1 MKAIKT
7 LLIVSTHLLFI
18 ISAQA
23 SKETLKQGWDAFNA
37 NKRSEARD
45 LFTKAANDADTKADA
60 NLALALVWASD
71 DKTDKAFAAFND
83 FYKASGDP
91 YPYVY
96 ALWTSSAA
104 FNGYGKKSEAHL
116 KLVRTILDDPKANGT
131 IKAMAHS
138 MLGKHY
144 EALGDFKK
152 MEEEFAQIGTID
164 KWKVVG
170 TFDNTSASGF
180 NKDFGALANAKDDA
194 IFKNKVNADVKWY
207 EPPYVRSDR
216 WFDFEYYFA
225 SGNSIMYAQTF
236 VKSESDQD
244 VYFRSGNSGSL
255 KIWLNDKLVTEVSEE
270 RNCDMDIYINKVKLQ
285 KGFNRILVQIGESE
299 TGSANFMLR
308 VTDAK
313 GDPIKGLSTNTS
325 YQAYTKAAEYTV
337 GTEDLFAE
345 DFFEAKV
352 KADPNDLLSY
362 VMLAEVY
369 LRNDKAYEARKTMKK
384 ARALAPESTFMG
396 IKMIEAYS
404 RDKNVTDLT
413 KEYEKIKTKDPE
425 SVTAMKGFID
435 EASDK
440 EDYDE
445 MEKLIE
451 KYKKLYG
458 ADEYTDMLDLGIAAQ
473 RNKVEEII
481 RMTPGL
487 YAKYP
492 DNYSLM
498 SLTYNIEKN
507 TSKNVNRA
515 NQVLKNYLKNNYSDK
530 VWTMLADNYYEQ
542 GQKGEA
548 LKIYL
553 QRYQN
558 YPYSISYAEDVSDV
572 YMGMQDYNNALIWA
586 EKAKLFAPYIGA
598 YWSKTGK
605 IYQAMNR
612 TEDAK
617 NEYRKA
623 IYYTP
628 TNYEARKQL
637 RKLEDKKDLFENFE
651 KTDAYDLFK
660 KSPKAEDYPEDNSI
674 ILLNETQRVV
684 YPEGATE
691 EKAEL
696 LIKVF
701 NKSGID
707 RWKEYSIGYNGY
719 RQRLIIDK
727 AEVFKKD
734 GNKVQ
739 AEKNNSYI
747 VFTDLEVGD
756 AIHLSYR
763 IENYNTGKLAQHFWE
778 QFNFNFSYPSLI
790 SRYSIL
796 LPATKEFKYEVMN
809 ADIKAVEKPIED
821 MKMYVWEM
829 KDQQSIK
836 AEPYMPPLTDIGAV
850 LDISTLPDWKYVSN
864 WYSDLST
871 TLAKG
876 DFEIKETVAEIFSHS
891 SRNLTE
897 LQKVKA
903 IYNYI
908 EENVSYSSV
917 SFMHGPIIPQKAS
930 RTLNTKLGD
939 CKDVSTLLVAMCKEV
954 GIKANLIL
962 VDTRDNGERHLN
974 LPSIDFN
981 HCIAELTA
989 DGKKYYV
996 ELTDQKLSFSS
1007 LPTGDINANILRIP
1021 RDGDAP
1027 ATNIE
1032 KLNSANRPKNSTFR
1046 TTDLK
1051 FENNDFI
1058 FTRKNV
1064 KTGSYAS
1071 GMRSDFGDEGKEQQE
1086 KSITRAV
1093 ASEFTNPAKLTSL
1106 KFNDLV
1112 SLTDSVE
1119 YEYSFNV
1126 KNEVN
1131 EVVGIKIF
1139 RLPWS
1144 EAVRSLSFLSLETRK
1159 YPFLVWNYDPDE
1171 ANVEIINVE
1180 LPKGKLLAE
1189 QPKSVSISNNIAEY
1203 SLTYNT
1209 STPGKL
1215 TATRILKF
1223 KKQHVSPAEYA
1234 EFRDFYNKVAEAD
1247 TKQIGFK

>member
-1 MKAIKT
+1 MKT
-7 LLIVSTHLLFI
+7 LRPYVLLSTLCLFLLN
-18 ISAQA
+18 SYA
-23 SKETLKQGWDAFNA
+23 SQETLKQGWDAFNA
-37 NKRSEARD
+37 NKRNEARE
-45 LFTKAANDADTKADA
+45 LFTKAAQDADTKAEA
-60 NLALALVWASD
+60 NLALALVWTSD
-71 DKTDKAFAAFND
+71 DRSDKAFEAFNE
-83 FYKASGDP
+83 FYKASNDP

-104 FNGYGKKSEAHL
+104 FSGFGKKSEAQL
-116 KLVRTILDDPKANGT
+116 KLLRTIIDDPKANGT

-144 EALGDFKK
+144 ESIGDFKK
-152 MEEEFAQIGTID
+152 MEDEFAQIGTISQ
-164 KWKVVG
+164 WKIVG

-180 NKDFGALANAKDDA
+180 NKDFGALANPKEDA
-194 IFKNKVNADVKWY
+194 VFKNKVNADVKWY
-207 EPPYVRSDR
+207 QPPHVRADR
-216 WFDFEYYFA
+216 WFDFEYYFV
-225 SGNSIMYAQTF
+225 SDNSIMYAQTF
-236 VKSESDQD
+236 VKSETDQD

-255 KIWLNDKLVTEVSEE
+255 KIWLNDKLVTDVSEE
-270 RNCDMDIYINKVKLQ
+270 RNCDLDIYINKVKLQ
-285 KGFNRILVQIGESE
+285 KGYNRILIQIGESE

-308 VTDAK
+308 ITDNNAN
-313 GDPIKGLSTNTS
+313 PISGLSTSPS
-325 YQAYTKAAEYTV
+325 YQPYTKAAEYTV
-337 GTEDLFAE
+337 TSEDLFAE

-352 KADPNDLLSY
+352 KANPNDQLSL

-413 KEYEKIKTKDPE
+413 KEYEKIKTNDPE
-425 SVTAMKGFID
+425 SVTALKGLID
-435 EASDK
+435 EASDR

-445 MEKLIE
+445 LEKLLD
-451 KYKKLYG
+451 KYKQIYG
-458 ADEYTDMLDLGIAAQ
+458 IDEYTDMLDLGLAGQ
-473 RNKVEEII
+473 KNKVEDII
-481 RMTPGL
+481 NMTPRL

-492 DNYSLM
+492 DNINLM
-498 SLTYNIEKN
+498 NITYNIQKN
-507 TSKNVNRA
+507 TSKNVKKS
-515 NQVLKNYLKNNYSDK
+515 NQVLIDYLKNNYSDK

-542 GQKGEA
+542 GQKSEA

-553 QRYQN
+553 MRYQN
-558 YPYSISYAEDVSDV
+558 YPYSIAYADAISDV
-572 YMGMQDYNNALIWA
+572 YSGMQDYNNALLWA
-586 EKAKLFAPYIGA
+586 EKAKDFAPYIGA
-598 YWSKTGK
+598 YWSNIGK
-605 IYQAMNR
+605 IYQTMNR
-612 TEDAK
+612 NEEAK
-617 NEYRKA
+617 EVYRKA

-651 KTDAYDLFK
+651 KTEAYDLFK

-691 EKAEL
+691 ERAEL

-707 RWKEYSIGYNGY
+707 RWKEYSIGFNPY

-734 GNKVQ
+734 GNKIQ

-747 VFTDLEVGD
+747 VFTNLEVGD

-778 QFNFNFSYPSLI
+778 QFHFNFSYPVLI
-790 SRYSIL
+790 SRYSVL
-796 LPATKEFKYEVMN
+796 LPSNKEFKYEVLN
-809 ADIKAVEKPIED
+809 ADVKANVKDIED

-836 AEPYMPPLTDIGAV
+836 SEPYMPPLTDIGAL
-850 LDISTLPDWKYVSN
+850 LDISTIPDWQYVSN

-871 TLAKG
+871 ALAKS
-876 DFEIKETVAEIFSHS
+876 DFEIKETVAELFKDKK
-891 SRNLTE
+891 NLTE
-897 LQKVKA
+897 LQKVKM

-962 VDTRDNGERHLN
+962 VDTRDNGEKHLN

-989 DGKKYYV
+989 DGKKYIV

-1007 LPTGDINANILRIP
+1007 LPTTDLNANILRIP

-1027 ATNIE
+1027 ATSLT
-1032 KLNSANRPKNSTFR
+1032 KLTSSNRPINSTYR
-1046 TTDLK
+1046 VTDLK

-1058 FTRKNV
+1058 FTRKNI

-1071 GMRSDFGDEGKEQQE
+1071 SMRNEYGDEGKEQQE

-1093 ASEFTNPAKLTSL
+1093 SSDFTNPVKLINL
-1106 KFNDLV
+1106 KFKDLV
-1112 SLTDSVE
+1112 SLSDSFE

-1131 EVVGIKIF
+1131 EVIGIKIF
-1139 RLPWS
+1139 RMPWS

-1159 YPFLVWNYDPDE
+1159 YPFQLWDLDPDE
-1171 ANVEIINVE
+1171 ANTEVCNVE
-1180 LPKGKLLAE
+1180 LPKGKVLAE
-1189 QPKSVSISNNIAEY
+1189 EPKSVSISTSVADY

-1209 STPGKL
+1209 SVPGKL
-1215 TATRILKF
+1215 SATRVLKF
-1223 KKQHVSPAEYA
+1223 KKPIVSPAEYA
-1234 EFRDFYNKVAEAD
+1234 EFREFYNKVAEAD